1 MSATIVQS
9 GEYDLLID
17 TGFDYVSFTL
27 DSAEKGILDEDIL
40 GPTSSYASVIDGAT
54 NISVFR
60 GRRDIGDQGIL
71 AGTMSFELL
80 DTTGIFNPFDDQGPF
95 FDPSNNQ
102 PGLAPL
108 RRVILSRENE
118 VLFKGYITTYSYSFE
133 LGELD
138 RVSVNCAD
146 DFYYLAQTYLDEW
159 NVTEQLSS
167 DRVTDLLDL
176 PEVNFPALERNI
188 STGTV
193 TLGGASAYTVANG
206 TSVANYAAQIQQ
218 AEQGR
223 IFIDRNG
230 NFTFQPRLGNTLGGS
245 VIDFHDNGDI
255 GTAGYDAV
263 GIAFDADQVVNRAS
277 VTRLSGSGPGP
288 GGAATP
294 QVAEDLA
301 SQAQYLIQT
310 TSITGSLLHNDA
322 AALALAEY
330 LLVPNPE
337 PRFTDVSVAFVSLTE
352 AQRDLAAV
360 VDIGDTITIQ
370 KTIQQG
376 ASFTEFAQELAIE
389 GVQHQINVL
398 SGHRVTFFTS
408 PTTIVYE
415 LILDSAQFGQID
427 ALNVLG

>member
-1 MSATIVQS
+1 MLTPIVQS
-9 GEYDLLID
+9 GDYDLLID
-17 TGFDYVSFTL
+17 TGFDFQSFRL
-27 DSAEKGILDEDIL
+27 DDSDRGILDEDIL
-40 GPTSSYASVIDGAT
+40 GPTTSYASVIDGT
-54 NISVFR
+54 TSISVFR
-60 GRRDIGDQGIL
+60 GRRDIGDQGIV

-80 DTTGIFNPFDDQGPF
+80 DTTGIFNPFDDQGPYF
-95 FDPSNNQ
+95 NPDNDQ
-102 PGLAPL
+102 AGLAPL

-118 VLFKGYITTYSYSFE
+118 VLFKGFIISYSYSFE
-133 LGELD
+133 LGNLD

-146 DFYYLAQTYLDEW
+146 EFYILAQTYLDEW
-159 NVTEQLSS
+159 NVSEQLSS
-167 DRVTDLLDL
+167 DRVTDLLNL
-176 PEVNFPALERNI
+176 PEVDFPLLQRNI
-188 STGTV
+188 TTGTV
-193 TLGGASAYTVANG
+193 TLGGASAYTVPSG

-230 NFTFQPRLGNTLGGS
+230 NFTFQPRIGNTLS
-245 VIDFHDNGDI
+245 APAIDFHDNGAL
-255 GTAGYDAV
+255 GTAGYDQV

-277 VTRLSGSGPGP
+277 VQHL
-288 GGAATP
+288 GATSP
-294 QVAEDLA
+294 EVAEDLA
-301 SQAQYLIQT
+301 SQAEYLIQT

-322 AALALAEY
+322 AALTLAEY
-330 LLVPNPE
+330 LLTPNPE
-337 PRFTDVSVAFVSLTE
+337 PRFTNVSVSFVSLNE

-370 KTIQQG
+370 KSIQQG
-376 ASFTEFAQELAIE
+376 ASSTEFAQELAIE

-415 LILDSAQFGQID
+415 LILDDPIFGQID

>member
-17 TGFDYVSFTL
+17 TGFDYLSFLL
-27 DSAEKGILDEDIL
+27 DDPDRGVLDQNVL
-40 GPTSSYASVIDGAT
+40 GPSTSYASVIDGAT
-54 NISVFR
+54 AISVFR

-80 DTTGIFNPFDDQGPF
+80 DTTGIFNPFDDQGPY
-95 FDPSNNQ
+95 FDPDNEEA
-102 PGLAPL
+102 GLAPL

-118 VLFKGYITTYSYSFE
+118 VLFKGFITSYSYSFE
-133 LGELD
+133 LGNLD

-146 DFYYLAQTYLDEW
+146 EFYILAQTYLSEW

-176 PEVNFPALERNI
+176 PEVDFPFLQRNI

-193 TLGGASAYTVANG
+193 TLGGTGAYTVDEG
-206 TSVANYAAQIQQ
+206 TSVADYAAQIQQ

-230 NFTFQPRLGNTLGGS
+230 NFTFQPRIGNTLS
-245 VIDFHDNGDI
+245 APVIDFHDNGDA
-255 GTAGYDAV
+255 GTAGYDQL
-263 GIAFDADQVVNRAS
+263 GIAFDADQVVNRATVQILHS
-277 VTRLSGSGPGP
+277 PS
-288 GGAATP
+288 TP

-301 SQAQYLIQT
+301 SQAKYLIQT
-310 TSITGSLLHNDA
+310 TAISGSLLYDDA
-322 AALALAEY
+322 SALELAEY

-337 PRFTDVSVAFVSLTE
+337 PRFTNVSVGFVSLSE

-370 KTIQQG
+370 KTIQVG
-376 ASFTEFAQELAIE
+376 AGTQELAQELAIE

-398 SGHRVTFFTS
+398 NGHRVTFFTS
-408 PTTIVYE
+408 PTTVVYE
-415 LILDSAQFGQID
+415 LVLDDPILGQID

>member
-17 TGFDYVSFTL
+17 TGFDYLSFRL
-27 DSAEKGILDEDIL
+27 DDPDRGVLDQNVL
-40 GPTSSYASVIDGAT
+40 GPSTSYASVIDGAT
-54 NISVFR
+54 AISVFR

-80 DTTGIFNPFDDQGPF
+80 DTTGIFNPFDDQGPY
-95 FDPSNNQ
+95 FDPDNEE

-118 VLFKGYITTYSYSFE
+118 VLFKGFITSYSYSFE
-133 LGELD
+133 LGNLD

-146 DFYYLAQTYLDEW
+146 EFYILAQTYLSEW

-176 PEVNFPALERNI
+176 PEVDFPALQRNI

-193 TLGGASAYTVANG
+193 TLGGTGAYTVDEG
-206 TSVANYAAQIQQ
+206 TSVADYAAQIQQ

-230 NFTFQPRLGNTLGGS
+230 NFTFQPRIGNTLS
-245 VIDFHDNGDI
+245 APVIDFHDNGDA
-255 GTAGYDAV
+255 GTAGYDQL
-263 GIAFDADQVVNRAS
+263 GIAFDADQVVNRATVQILHS
-277 VTRLSGSGPGP
+277 PS
-288 GGAATP
+288 TP

-301 SQAQYLIQT
+301 SQAKYLIQT
-310 TSITGSLLHNDA
+310 TAISGSLLHDNA
-322 AALALAEY
+322 SALELAEY

-337 PRFTDVSVAFVSLTE
+337 PRFTNVSVGFVSLSE

-370 KTIQQG
+370 KTIQVG
-376 ASFTEFAQELAIE
+376 AGTQELAQELAIE

-398 SGHRVTFFTS
+398 NGHRVTFFTS
-408 PTTIVYE
+408 PTTVVYE
-415 LILDSAQFGQID
+415 LVLDDPIRGQID

>member
-27 DSAEKGILDEDIL
+27 DSPTKGILDENIL
-40 GPTSSYASVIDGAT
+40 GPSTSFASVIDGAT

-60 GRRDIGDQGIL
+60 GRRDIGDQGIV

-118 VLFKGYITTYSYSFE
+118 VLFKGYITTYSYLFQ

-146 DFYYLAQTYLDEW
+146 DFYYLAQTYLSEW
-159 NVTEQLSS
+159 NVDEQLSS
-167 DRVTDLLDL
+167 DRVTELLDL

-193 TLGGASAYTVANG
+193 TLGGSSAYTVSNG

-263 GIAFDADQVVNRAS
+263 GIAFDADQVVNRATVS
-277 VTRLSGSGPGP
+277 TAQDPNQV
-288 GGAATP
+288 

-310 TSITGSLLHNDA
+310 TSMTGSLLHNDA
-322 AALALAEY
+322 AALTLAEY

-337 PRFTDVSVAFVSLTE
+337 PRFTEVSVGFVSLTE

-376 ASFTEFAQELAIE
+376 ESFTEFAQELAIE

-415 LILDSAQFGQID
+415 LILDSLQYGELD

>member
-17 TGFDYVSFTL
+17 TGFDYLSFVL
-27 DSAEKGILDEDIL
+27 DDPDRGVLDQNVL
-40 GPTSSYASVIDGAT
+40 GPSTSYASVIDGAT
-54 NISVFR
+54 AISVFR

-80 DTTGIFNPFDDQGPF
+80 DTTGIFNPFDDQGPY
-95 FDPSNNQ
+95 FDPDNEE

-118 VLFKGYITTYSYSFE
+118 VLFKGFITSYSYSFE
-133 LGELD
+133 LGNLD

-146 DFYYLAQTYLDEW
+146 EFYILAQTYLSEW

-176 PEVNFPALERNI
+176 PEVDFPALQRNI

-193 TLGGASAYTVANG
+193 TLGGTGAYTVDEG
-206 TSVANYAAQIQQ
+206 TSVADYAAQIQQ

-230 NFTFQPRLGNTLGGS
+230 NFTFQPRIGNTLS
-245 VIDFHDNGDI
+245 APVIDFHDNGDA
-255 GTAGYDAV
+255 GTAGYDQL
-263 GIAFDADQVVNRAS
+263 GIAFDADQVVNRATVQILHS
-277 VTRLSGSGPGP
+277 PS
-288 GGAATP
+288 TP

-301 SQAQYLIQT
+301 SQAKYLIQT
-310 TSITGSLLHNDA
+310 TAISGSLLHDNA
-322 AALALAEY
+322 SALELAEY

-337 PRFTDVSVAFVSLTE
+337 PRFTNVSVGFVSLSE

-370 KTIQQG
+370 KTIQVG
-376 ASFTEFAQELAIE
+376 AGTQELAQELAIE

-398 SGHRVTFFTS
+398 NGHRVTFFTS
-408 PTTIVYE
+408 PTTVVYE
-415 LILDSAQFGQID
+415 LVLDDPIRGQID

>member
-17 TGFDYVSFTL
+17 TGFDYLSFRL
-27 DSAEKGILDEDIL
+27 DDPDRGVLDQNVL
-40 GPTSSYASVIDGAT
+40 GPSTSYASVIDGAT
-54 NISVFR
+54 AISVFR

-80 DTTGIFNPFDDQGPF
+80 DTTGIFNPFDDQGPY
-95 FDPSNNQ
+95 FDPDNEE

-118 VLFKGYITTYSYSFE
+118 VLFKGFITSYSYRFE
-133 LGELD
+133 LGNLD

-146 DFYYLAQTYLDEW
+146 EFYILAQTYLSEW

-176 PEVNFPALERNI
+176 PEVDFPALQRNI

-193 TLGGASAYTVANG
+193 NLGGTGAYTVDEG
-206 TSVANYAAQIQQ
+206 TSVADYAAQIQQ

-230 NFTFQPRLGNTLGGS
+230 NFTFQPRIGNTLS
-245 VIDFHDNGDI
+245 APVIDFHDNGDA
-255 GTAGYDAV
+255 GTAGYDQL
-263 GIAFDADQVVNRAS
+263 GIAFDADQVVNRATVQILHS
-277 VTRLSGSGPGP
+277 PS
-288 GGAATP
+288 TP

-301 SQAQYLIQT
+301 SQTKYLIQT
-310 TSITGSLLHNDA
+310 TAITGSLLYNA
-322 AALALAEY
+322 ASALELAEY

-337 PRFTDVSVAFVSLTE
+337 PRFTNVSVGFVSLSE

-370 KTIQQG
+370 KTIQVG
-376 ASFTEFAQELAIE
+376 AGTQELAQELAIE

-398 SGHRVTFFTS
+398 NGHRVTFFTS
-408 PTTIVYE
+408 PTTVVYE
-415 LILDSAQFGQID
+415 LVLDDPIRGQID

>member
-17 TGFDYVSFTL
+17 TGFDYLSFRL
-27 DSAEKGILDEDIL
+27 DDPDRGVLDQNVL
-40 GPTSSYASVIDGAT
+40 GPSTSYASVIDGAT
-54 NISVFR
+54 AISVFR

-80 DTTGIFNPFDDQGPF
+80 DTTGIFNPFDDQGPY
-95 FDPSNNQ
+95 FDPDNEEA
-102 PGLAPL
+102 GLAPL

-118 VLFKGYITTYSYSFE
+118 VLFKGFITSYSYSFE
-133 LGELD
+133 LGNLD

-146 DFYYLAQTYLDEW
+146 EFYILAQTYLSEW

-176 PEVNFPALERNI
+176 PEVDFPALQRNI

-193 TLGGASAYTVANG
+193 TLGGTGAYTVDEG
-206 TSVANYAAQIQQ
+206 TSVADYAAQIQQ

-230 NFTFQPRLGNTLGGS
+230 NFTFQPRIGNTLS
-245 VIDFHDNGDI
+245 APVIDFHDNGDA
-255 GTAGYDAV
+255 GTAGYDQL
-263 GIAFDADQVVNRAS
+263 GIAFDADQVVNRATVQILHS
-277 VTRLSGSGPGP
+277 PS
-288 GGAATP
+288 TP

-301 SQAQYLIQT
+301 SQAKYLIQT
-310 TSITGSLLHNDA
+310 TAISGSLLHDNA
-322 AALALAEY
+322 SALELAEY

-337 PRFTDVSVAFVSLTE
+337 PRFTNVSVGFVSLSE

-370 KTIQQG
+370 KTIQISGGTQ
-376 ASFTEFAQELAIE
+376 ELAQELAIE

-398 SGHRVTFFTS
+398 NGHRVTFFTS
-408 PTTIVYE
+408 PTTVVYE
-415 LILDSAQFGQID
+415 LVLDDPIRGQID